1 MKLVLVAKLEVS
13 GIMFFTF
20 FGTKSSFFKELL
32 VLGIFYEDLQYFILD
47 FVSQYYIAIFE

>member
-1 MKLVLVAKLEVS
+1 MKLVLVTKLVVS

-20 FGTKSSFFKELL
+20 FGTESPFFKELL
-32 VLGIFYEDLQYFILD
+32 VLRIFYQDLQYFILD